1 MGMSYKKSCADFRGI
16 YCIYL
21 ANYSY
26 IADYMKIIME
36 TMNNELLGWLGNWGL
51 AEEGTRWIARAGTV
65 IGMLLLAFV
74 IDRVCRKIVIPGIRR
89 LTAKTESVWDD
100 HLLSD
105 DVLLDACR
113 LIFPIT
119 VYVGV
124 PLILQDYPAFMDFV
138 LKICLVYITIVSV
151 KLVCTF
157 ISSLYAIS
165 NEHEKL
171 KNHSLKGFYQ
181 MMKLVAVCIGAII
194 VISTLIDKS
203 PVAIL
208 TGLGAG
214 TAILMLVFQDTIKG
228 LVAGIQLMANDMLR
242 PGDWITM
249 PKYGADGDVIEVT
262 LTTVKVRNWDK
273 TIITVP
279 PYALVNDSFQNW
291 RGMFDIGGRRVKR
304 SINIDMNTVRFC
316 TPEELEHYRKQPWME
331 GFEATGVEEVNLY
344 IFRHYLEYYLRHHPK
359 VSQDLIMTVRQ
370 LQPTAQGMPVELYF
384 FSADTAWLKYE
395 HLQAEVFDHVLAM
408 IHVFGLKIFQSP
420 AGTDLQSLTDQ
431 YEK

>member
-1 MGMSYKKSCADFRGI
+1 ME
-16 YCIYL
+16 
-21 ANYSY
+21 
-26 IADYMKIIME
+26 KI
-36 TMNNELLGWLGNWGL
+36 NNELLGWLEQWGL
-51 AEEGTRWIARAGTV
+51 AGDSTLWIVRAGTV
-65 IGMLLLAFV
+65 AGLLLLAFI
-74 IDRVCRKIVIPGIRR
+74 IDKVCRKIVIPGIHK
-89 LTAKTESVWDD
+89 LTSKTESVWDD

-105 DVLLDACR
+105 DVLQDACR

-119 VYVGV
+119 LYAVI
-124 PLILQDYPAFMDFV
+124 PLLLQEYPAFKDFL

-157 ISSLYAIS
+157 ISSLYNVS

-181 MMKLVAVCIGAII
+181 MLKLVVVCIGVII
-194 VISTLIDKS
+194 VISTLIGKS

-214 TAILMLVFQDTIKG
+214 TAILMLVFQDTIRG

-242 PGDWITM
+242 PGDWITV
-249 PKYGADGDVIEVT
+249 PKYGADGDVMEVT

-273 TIITVP
+273 TIVTVP

-316 TPEELEHYRKQPWME
+316 TPDEMEHYRKQPWME
-331 GFEATGVEEVNLY
+331 GFEATGREEVNLY
-344 IFRHYLEYYLRHHPK
+344 IFRHYLEHYLRNHPK
-359 VSQDLIMTVRQ
+359 VNQEMIMTVRQ

-408 IHVFGLKIFQSP
+408 LHIFGLKVFQSP
-420 AGTDLQSLTDQ
+420 AGTDMQSLANHS
-431 YEK
+431 EKQN